1 MTSGPP
7 RGSYR
12 ESRDWIQAMRRS
24 LCPQPLPFAEVL
36 WSHTCKIM
44 GPEHVTR
51 SAPKTREPSAC
62 PWKDTGRGRALVLG
76 GGWGVPGVWAGAPV
90 GTGAQNQTPWVLGR
104 LSHRRPGRPGPT
116 PAPLCAG
123 LPTRVLYGSPLRL
136 LAATEHGSAGRAEPE
151 RATEEPESLP
161 LRPGG
166 RVAGAGPGLSAG
178 KSERAALTYPAG
190 SQRAVTRSKL
200 PAPPPQPPRRAPA
213 HFAPEADQSR
223 LAVS

>member
-1 MTSGPP
+1 MEPHLQDNGSRARDTQRTQNPGAQRVPVEGHRKRTSSGLGGRVGSARGLGWGSGRHRRTEPNTVGAGPALP
-7 RGSYR
+7 PTPRAARPHPRASVRGS
-12 ESRDWIQAMRRS
+12 AN
-24 LCPQPLPFAEVL
+24 
-36 WSHTCKIM
+36 T
-44 GPEHVTR
+44 
-51 SAPKTREPSAC
+51 
-62 PWKDTGRGRALVLG
+62 RAL
-76 GGWGVPGVWAGAPV
+76 
-90 GTGAQNQTPWVLGR
+90 R
-104 LSHRRPGRPGPT
+104 LS
-116 PAPLCAG
+116 
-123 LPTRVLYGSPLRL
+123 SQ
-136 LAATEHGSAGRAEPE
+136 ATGRAEPE